1 MRYARLAL
9 QTTRGDL
16 MATSATVI
24 TTQLPTYRA
33 LLQEWENK
41 RAAAKGFS
49 VPLAE
54 LEPLTKNAS
63 KDVIVAFRTRPP
75 LPNEAAEKF
84 RANPDAEKAS
94 TEPVEFCAGVT
105 VASAEPGVFV
115 AHVPGMKWNGPTLAH
130 KTYEADLAFGPDVT
144 NEEVFQRTVVV
155 NDLLSL
161 SLSGGVACI
170 LAYGQTG
177 TGKTF
182 TMESIEH
189 RVARDLFN
197 TARTVGKRF
206 IQAHG
211 TDNTTSPELETGD
224 IFEFRVTF
232 LELLGKH
239 ASDLLAV
246 TDKVDEQGNPIRT
259 EVAVREDAVG
269 NVRPGL
275 ISTAVRTSEELE
287 ALINRALS
295 HRRTTA
301 TLRNAKSSRSHAL
314 LTITIKNTLLPYA
327 EEGQLILLDLAGSER
342 YEDSKDHDKQRMD
355 EARENNK
362 SLMNL
367 KECVRAKARMAAEQ
381 GFVHIPWRTNKLT
394 MLLKPIF
401 DIESRQPSKAMIIAH
416 VSPHIQDTIHSTN
429 TLSYAAPFLTIP
441 PKPRESLPYDASDP
455 RTWDHDQTIEWL
467 TDSFTQEAKKSQVAE
482 WTAKARAAEL
492 AGHTL
497 DPLPDDR
504 DAPVDIGV
512 DILKICPPG
521 STAKN
526 LGMLYTPQFVEAC
539 LVART
544 DTDGDKPTQDEF
556 KRRALDVIG
565 NLVYL
570 ILIAKTRKRMEI
582 MNNRKKIAAAK
593 TLLGPVWDETMDK
606 AAKAARAGDGNR
618 IAAFAFARDGLL
630 AQYRAIKAEQEAKE
644 KAKTAEEEDA

>member
-1 MRYARLAL
+1 
-9 QTTRGDL
+9 
-16 MATSATVI
+16 MASSATVT

-33 LLQEWENK
+33 LLEEWENK
-41 RAAAKGFS
+41 RAPVKGFS

-54 LEPLTKNAS
+54 LKPLTKDAS
-63 KDVIVAFRTRPP
+63 KDVIVAFRTRPS

-84 RANPDAEKAS
+84 HANPDDENAS

-130 KTYEADLAFGPDVT
+130 ETYEADLAFGPDVE

-155 NDLLSL
+155 NDLLAL

-177 TGKTF
+177 SGKTF

-189 RVARDLFN
+189 RVARDLFD
-197 TARTVGKRF
+197 TARAVGRRF
-206 IQAHG
+206 VQAQG
-211 TDNTTSPELETGD
+211 PDTASSPELETGD
-224 IFEFRVTF
+224 IFEFQVTF
-232 LELLGKH
+232 LELLGRH
-239 ASDLLAV
+239 ASDLLEV

-259 EVAVREDAVG
+259 EVAVREDKVG
-269 NVRPGL
+269 NVRPNL

-301 TLRNAKSSRSHAL
+301 TLRNATSSRSHAM

-327 EEGQLILLDLAGSER
+327 EEGQLILVDLAGSER
-342 YEDSKDHDKQRMD
+342 YEDSKDHDKQRME

-367 KECVRAKARMAAEQ
+367 KECVRAKAKMAAED
-381 GFVHIPWRTNKLT
+381 GFVHIPWRANKLT

-416 VSPHIQDTIHSTN
+416 VSPHIQDTVHSTN

-441 PKPRESLPYDASDP
+441 PKPRGPVPYDAEDP
-455 RTWDHDQTIEWL
+455 RTWDHDKTIEWL
-467 TDSFTQEAKKSQVAE
+467 TKYFTKLARKSQLAE
-482 WTAKARAAEL
+482 WKVKARAAEL
-492 AGHTL
+492 AGRRL
-497 DPLPDDR
+497 KPLPE

-512 DILKICPPG
+512 DVLKICPPG

-526 LGMLYTPQFVEAC
+526 LGTLYTPQFVEAC
-539 LVART
+539 LAART
-544 DTDGDKPTQDEF
+544 ASDDKLTQDQL
-556 KRRALDVIG
+556 KMRAVDVIG
-565 NLVYL
+565 NLFYL
-570 ILIAKTRKRMEI
+570 ILTAKTRKRNEI
-582 MNNRKKIAAAK
+582 MKSRKKLVTNDVYGGGAAGAGRRCG
-593 TLLGPVWDETMDK
+593 GPRGADG
-606 AAKAARAGDGNR
+606 AGAGMV
-618 IAAFAFARDGLL
+618 RD
-630 AQYRAIKAEQEAKE
+630 YAEGGQGCKGG
-644 KAKTAEEEDA
+644 